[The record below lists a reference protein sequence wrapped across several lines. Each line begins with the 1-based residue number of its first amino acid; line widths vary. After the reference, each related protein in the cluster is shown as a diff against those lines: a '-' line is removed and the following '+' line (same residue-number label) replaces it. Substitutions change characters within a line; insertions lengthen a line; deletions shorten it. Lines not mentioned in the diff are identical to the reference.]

1 MKKLISLLLILVLL
15 FSITANSVCAA
26 GFDNLSIET
35 VTTSINAVT
44 RAVNNRNLPNASG
57 ITAAFNTMFSVG
69 TKISTVLGIVNGSV
83 AFLKLIGV
91 MKDPNE
97 QALAHIQDQL
107 NTIDEKLT
115 VMDEKLN
122 NITGMLTE
130 ILASTQFN
138 NRAETASDM
147 RKNWRGF
154 ADDHMEDGMDMLM
167 DHYAAMEA
175 NGLYDWCVN
184 DDAAD
189 RNKNGI
195 DNRYITVV
203 YLHDKDGNEVAS
215 YFIGNEV
222 PEEYIN
228 EKYFTFKESVLPQK
242 VKWDADNYFENMVNA
257 VTATVTDALNK
268 GDYSGFDS
276 NRMTIFMPE
285 GKAFITEEKIRAAVI
300 DAVNGIVFRVGAS
313 EINGD
318 RLFAADVKREFQN
331 YCTHLS
337 SPEDGIDA
345 MFQATYLSH
354 TFEYEVKDQLNE
366 FCDDM
371 LIKTGV
377 YGVFAADV
385 LGKSLTATT
394 ADKEGAMDAMCK
406 AVDNIENAK
415 ANCLTGYDNFCYIT
429 NSIVEYANISFSAT
443 SAVNTSEW
451 DSPLASYKS
460 FKDASIS
467 PITVSLP
474 NGKSPSPMDETRL
487 KLMMYV
493 MQTNGVSG
501 GYHDYFAQHI
511 AGNYGTITDTGRIV
525 TSFTGEKTMPKD
537 GSTPLKCQKVIGDW
551 FTTGSIYKLNAL
563 PGDPENQ
570 YILSPKYIT
579 GTYLTTDT
587 GAISAEQ
594 PLFAAAVYGEHH
606 SGWFWDECCQLGG
619 PGNYKHF
626 GSAHTREDK
635 GDGNYLYTTAFTAL
649 YNTLNC
655 QPLPERLTAPAGL
668 NPLNNFTGIFNS
680 LIETETAP
688 QNDNPPTGDI
698 SFVIFVL
705 PMFAL
710 SAAIIL
716 KKRLNRQ
723 LR

>member
-91 MKDPNE
+91 MKDPTE

-154 ADDHMEDGMDMLM
+154 ADDHMENGMDMLM
-167 DHYAAMEA
+167 EHYSAMEA
-175 NGLYDWCVN
+175 GGLYDWCVN
-184 DDAAD
+184 DDASD
-189 RNKNGI
+189 RNKNGV
-195 DNRYITVV
+195 DNRSITVV
-203 YLHDKDGNEVAS
+203 YLPDKDGKDAPA

-228 EKYFTFKESVLPQK
+228 EKYFTFKESVLPQN

-257 VTATVTDALNK
+257 VTATVTDALNR

-285 GKAFITEEKIRAAVI
+285 GRAFITEAKIRAAVI

-318 RLFAADVKREFQN
+318 RLFAADVKREFRN

-337 SPEDGIDA
+337 APEDGIDA
-345 MFQATYLSH
+345 MLQATYLSH
-354 TFEYEVKDQLNE
+354 SFEYEVKDQLEE
-366 FCDDM
+366 FCDQM

-385 LGKSLTATT
+385 LGKSLTATS
-394 ADKEGAMDAMCK
+394 ADKLGAMDAMCK
-406 AVDNIENAK
+406 AVDSIETAQ

-429 NSIVEYANISFSAT
+429 NSLVEYANISFNAT
-443 SAVNTSEW
+443 ATVNTSEW
-451 DSPLASYKS
+451 ESPLASYKRFDS
-460 FKDASIS
+460 ANIS
-467 PITVSLP
+467 AINVSLP
-474 NGKSPSPMDETRL
+474 NDKAPSPMDETHL
-487 KLMMYV
+487 KLLMYV
-493 MQTNGVSG
+493 LQTGGVSG
-501 GYHDYFAQHI
+501 SYHDYFSQHI
-511 AGNYGTITDTGRIV
+511 SGNYGTITDTGRIV

-537 GSTPLKCQKVIGDW
+537 GSTPLLCRKVIGDW

-587 GAISAEQ
+587 GVINAEQ

-606 SGWFWDECCQLGG
+606 SGWFWDECCLLGG

-626 GSAHTREDK
+626 GSAYTRENKGNDK
-635 GDGNYLYTTAFTAL
+635 YLYTAAFTAL
-649 YNTLNC
+649 YNTVNC
-655 QPLPERLTAPAGL
+655 KPLPEKLSSGTGYDPLESFGKIFASL
-668 NPLNNFTGIFNS
+668 NAQYKNEDL
-680 LIETETAP
+680 P
-688 QNDNPPTGDI
+688 QSPDTGDAVFI
-698 SFVIFVL
+698 PAAFMLVC
-705 PMFAL
+705 AL
-710 SAAIIL
+710 SLTIII
-716 KKRLNRQ
+716 KKKYVI
-723 LR
+723 